1 MTHSS
6 CWRSQLQIKYWCEP
20 LKLHKNQ
27 ILASIILNSCK
38 NRTEEPTFRSANQA
52 KLRRKVDH
60 KKKKKKKLDKLT
72 CMYSIKKPQTNIF
85 SPISWWDWKFSLHE
99 MMGLLNSNKIR
110 LNFRYLKSQLSCK
123 MPIAKFQTL
132 IIAQSSYLIMFISLN
147 EDDYVLTDF
156 SLLLRLPTLIM
167 TDNFMQE

>member
-1 MTHSS
+1 
-6 CWRSQLQIKYWCEP
+6 
-20 LKLHKNQ
+20 
-27 ILASIILNSCK
+27 
-38 NRTEEPTFRSANQA
+38 
-52 KLRRKVDH
+52 
-60 KKKKKKKLDKLT
+60 
-72 CMYSIKKPQTNIF
+72 
-85 SPISWWDWKFSLHE
+85 
-99 MMGLLNSNKIR
+99 
-110 LNFRYLKSQLSCK
+110 